1 MRMHMNSKYVK
12 KGDYFLVNSEN
23 DEYVKDAIKKGA
35 TKIVTEL
42 DTIYDIE
49 TIKVENVKEYLYKA
63 YFDKIGKM
71 TFVGV
76 TGTNGKTTTCYLMH
90 QMAKLLKIKSAYI
103 GTIGFYLEDDIISLD
118 NTTPSMDVLYNMLLD
133 SYEKGVKIIFMEVS
147 SHALKQERTYGLLFD
162 AIGITNVTRDHLDYH
177 KSMKDYIDSKKKLV
191 GMTRGKKI
199 CVLNGNDKHYKK
211 FLSKENK
218 NIIIGKKVKIKKM
231 VMLTNGTKIIA
242 KEKNKFSF
250 DLDLVGLFNIY
261 NFLMAYEIMK
271 NLGYDGDLILKKSN
285 TLVEPLGRMQKIL
298 YKKNVIFID
307 YAHTPDAVENVLK
320 TIRKIQNK
328 GIITIIGC
336 GGDRDKAKRPI
347 MANIA
352 CKNSDKVIFTNDNPR
367 CEDERKIM
375 KDILMGAVKSYE
387 VIYDRFDAI
396 KRGMEQLDDEMILM
410 ILGKGHENYQIIG
423 NVKHYFSDLETVECI
438 KKDLL

>member
-23 DEYVKDAIKKGA
+23 GEYVKDAIKKGA

-320 TIRKIQNK
+320 TVRKIQNK

-375 KDILMGAVKSYE
+375 KDMLMGAVKSYE

>member
-1 MRMHMNSKYVK
+1 MRMHMNSRYVK
-12 KGDYFLVNSEN
+12 QGDYFLVNKEN
-23 DEYVKDAIKKGA
+23 EKYVEDAIKNGA
-35 TKIVTEL
+35 IKIITEL
-42 DTIYDIE
+42 NVIYDVE
-49 TIKVENVKEYLYKA
+49 TIMVKSVKGYLHDA

-71 TFVGV
+71 TFVGI

-90 QMAKLLKIKSAYI
+90 QMAKLLNIKSAYI
-103 GTIGFYLEDDIISLD
+103 GTIGFYLEDDIITLD

-133 SYEKGVKIIFMEVS
+133 SYEKGAKIVFMEVS

-162 AIGITNVTRDHLDYH
+162 AIGVTNVTRDHLDYH
-177 KSMKDYIDSKKKLV
+177 KSMKDYINSKKKLSS
-191 GMTRGKKI
+191 MTRGKKI

-211 FLSKENK
+211 FLNKKNK
-218 NIIIGKKVKIKKM
+218 NIIIGKKVKIKKI
-231 VMLTNGTKIIA
+231 VMLTNGTKVTVN
-242 KEKNKFSF
+242 EGNRFSF
-250 DLDLVGLFNIY
+250 DLDLVGQFNVY

-271 NLGYDGDLILKKSN
+271 NLGYDGDLILRKSS
-285 TLVEPLGRMQKIL
+285 TFIEPPGRMQRIY
-298 YKKNVIFID
+298 YKRNVIFID

-320 TIRKIQNK
+320 TVMRIKNK

-336 GGDRDKAKRPI
+336 GGNRDKTKRSI
-347 MANIA
+347 MASIA

-367 CEDERKIM
+367 SEDEKEIM
-375 KDILMGAVKSYE
+375 KDILTGAVKNYE

-396 KRGMEQLDDEMILM
+396 KRGMEELNDEMILM

-423 NVKHYFSDLETVECI
+423 DVKYYFSDLETVECI

>member
-23 DEYVKDAIKKGA
+23 GEYVKDAIKKGA

-199 CVLNGNDKHYKK
+199 CVLNGNDKQYKK

-285 TLVEPLGRMQKIL
+285 TLVEPPGRMQKIL

-367 CEDERKIM
+367 GEDERKIM

>member
-23 DEYVKDAIKKGA
+23 GEYVKDAIKKGA

-177 KSMKDYIDSKKKLV
+177 KSMKDYIDSKKKLA

-285 TLVEPLGRMQKIL
+285 TLVEPPGRMQKIL

>member
-23 DEYVKDAIKKGA
+23 GEYVKDAIKKGA

-285 TLVEPLGRMQKIL
+285 TLVEPPGRMQKIL

-375 KDILMGAVKSYE
+375 RDILMGAVKSYE